1 MAQSNTNHA
10 EVLLL
15 FVLILTSICFR
26 LSPHLRCA
34 VLRMGWRGV
43 CFSVRLR
50 LLQRLLR
57 RCGLLQIERYCSKLA
72 SPIRGNISVSSLGFQ
87 LSKWNGIV
95 CTCDLLFQAVPRLVE
110 RTMLSFSR
118 FSRYSSYL
126 QRYVHEI
133 SFESSD
139 SWSFTEPLDT
149 NFWAYFSWF
158 HCRATCVY
166 WIEAI
171 FFYFSLP
178 TYLYLLLLC

>member
-26 LSPHLRCA
+26 LSPHLQCA

-57 RCGLLQIERYCSKLA
+57 SCGLLQIERYCSKLA
-72 SPIRGNISVSSLGFQ
+72 SPVRGNISVSSLGFQ
-87 LSKWNGIV
+87 LSEVNGIV
-95 CTCDLLFQAVPRLVE
+95 STCDLLFQAVPRLVE
-110 RTMLSFSR
+110 RTMLSFSH

-149 NFWAYFSWF
+149 NFWAYFS
-158 HCRATCVY
+158 
-166 WIEAI
+166 
-171 FFYFSLP
+171 
-178 TYLYLLLLC
+178 